1 MNITKKKL
9 EIRFNKMQLK
19 RGNIIKIIEL
29 LLQELEEIK
38 NIKLDKIKNKKELL
52 IILKEIQYRI
62 NHIKNIT

>member
-1 MNITKKKL
+1 
-9 EIRFNKMQLK
+9 MQLK